1 VTFNDNGNGTA
12 TLGGTPAAG
21 TAGTYGITI
30 TANNGVGTTANQSF
44 TLTVNSTQA
53 PAITS
58 ANSTTF
64 AVGVPGTF
72 NVTTTGIPTPS
83 LTKTGALPNGVTF
96 NDNGNG
102 TATLGGTPA
111 AGTAGSYPITITA
124 HNGAGTDASQAFTLT
139 VNGGAGGSNFA
150 YVNGSVTG
158 VFDLSGVSTVISVH
172 LHQNPGAGHL
182 LLCAATWQSTNATA
196 SMSDPNN
203 GAWTAIGSAKAGVA
217 SLTGYSGQIFY
228 VPSAVSAST
237 TVTLTIS
244 TAVMF
249 RSLECAE

>member
-30 TANNGVGTTANQSF
+30 TANNGVGTPANQSY

-111 AGTAGSYPITITA
+111 AGTAGTYIVTIVA
-124 HNGAGTDASQAFTLT
+124 GNGVGSPASQSFTLKVNQAAAITSANSAVFTAGKPGTFT
-139 VNGGAGGSNFA
+139 VTS
-150 YVNGSVTG
+150 TG
-158 VFDLSGVSTVISVH
+158 VPTPSLAETGALPSGVTFTDNGNGTATLSGTPASKSAPTYSIT
-172 LHQNPGAGHL
+172 L
-182 LLCAATWQSTNATA
+182 TA
-196 SMSDPNN
+196 SN
-203 GAWTAIGSAKAGVA
+203 GVGAPANQS
-217 SLTGYSGQIFY
+217 F
-228 VPSAVSAST
+228 
-237 TVTLTIS
+237 TLR
-244 TAVMF
+244 VKKK
-249 RSLECAE
+249 